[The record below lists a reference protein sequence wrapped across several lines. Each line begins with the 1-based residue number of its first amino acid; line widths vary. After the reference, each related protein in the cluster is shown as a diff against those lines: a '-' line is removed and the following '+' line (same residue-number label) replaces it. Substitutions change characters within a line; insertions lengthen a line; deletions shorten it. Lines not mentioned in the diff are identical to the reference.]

1 MAACTTPVL
10 VVGAG
15 PTGLAAALTLAQNN
29 VPVRIIE
36 KEVQHR
42 RGQRGPGIQ
51 PRTLEVFHF
60 LRVPEVNERSTFIPP
75 LQEYNKGSLD
85 ALKTFVMSP
94 YTEPTLT
101 IPYYNPKLIGQ
112 QTLEAILREHLAK
125 FGCTVEL
132 GTRLDSFTQ
141 DDKGV
146 RAKFFKHRTDQAEE
160 VEEVAEAAYLI
171 GADGAKGV
179 TRKQLQLTFVGS
191 TWEDASIVLG
201 DIRLE
206 VKGLDREHWHH
217 FGTTS
222 KDMVS
227 LRPTNELGQDGY
239 QFLIGSRVREL
250 KGLSQD
256 EEALVNCI
264 KELIGLGNDVN
275 VKEVLWASEFRLA
288 WEGFLLA
295 EVQSPL
301 MLDIM
306 NCSLIFTLLSSDA
319 AHVHSPTGGQG
330 LNTSVQ
336 HAFNLSWKLALVY
349 KGLSPASLLDTY
361 TAERP
366 PVTTEMLGLTTE
378 ILKLTYGECKTE
390 GTQAS
395 TSGNEDAKKAEPNLE
410 RAKHR
415 GKNMYMLGVNC
426 RTSPIVV
433 DEFAPTSTSGVAIVH
448 NAYGSIQEGVLRGG
462 DRAPDAPGLVP
473 VVKSNCAAPN
483 TLGISALALTEGL
496 ESTRLFDIFAPIY
509 HTVLIFAP
517 ALADPIVASVLAAL
531 QQCVPENGLVRP
543 VVVLPN
549 SLPDLDVGVETSSV
563 QDQAWGAEV
572 LADQA
577 GHAYRGYVIE
587 NDEVKVVAVRPDG
600 VVGAIVH
607 GAEGL
612 GRYFDGVFGK
622 RCVGEE
628 VLQTE
633 FSEGSFFVRSE

>member
-36 KEVQHR
+36 KELQHR

-51 PRTLEVFHF
+51 PRTFEVFHF

-75 LQEYNKGSLD
+75 LQEHNKGSLD

-94 YTEPTLT
+94 YTEPTPT

-112 QTLEAILREHLAK
+112 QTLEAILRKHLAK
-125 FGCTVEL
+125 FDCTVEL
-132 GTRLDSFTQ
+132 GTRLASFTQ
-141 DDKGV
+141 DDNGV
-146 RAKFFKHRTDQAEE
+146 KAKIFKHRSDQAEE
-160 VEEVAEAAYLI
+160 VEEEVEAAYLI

-206 VKGLDREHWHH
+206 VKSLDREHWHH
-217 FGTTS
+217 FGTMS

-250 KGLSQD
+250 QGLSQD

-264 KELIGLGNDVN
+264 KELIGLGEDVN
-275 VKEVLWASEFRLA
+275 VKEVLWASEFRPNMRMVNKF
-288 WEGFLLA
+288 GVGRVF
-295 EVQSPL
+295 VGG
-301 MLDIM
+301 
-306 NCSLIFTLLSSDA
+306 DA

-336 HAFNLSWKLALVY
+336 DAFNLSWKLALVY

-361 TAERP
+361 TAERL
-366 PVTTEMLGLTTE
+366 PVITEMLGLTTE
-378 ILKLTYGECKTE
+378 ILKLTYGESKTE
-390 GTQAS
+390 GSQAS
-395 TSGNEDAKKAEPNLE
+395 TGGNENANKVEPNLE

-433 DEFAPTSTSGVAIVH
+433 DEFAPTSTSGVAVVH
-448 NAYGSIQEGVLRGG
+448 NAYGNIQEGVLRAG

-473 VVKSNCAAPN
+473 VLKSNRAVPN
-483 TLGISALALTEGL
+483 TWGISALPPAEGL
-496 ESTRLFDIFAPIY
+496 ENTRLFDIFAPIY

-517 ALADPIVASVLAAL
+517 ALADPVVASVLAAL
-531 QQCVPENGLVRP
+531 QQCVPKNGLVRP

-549 SLPDLDVGVETSSV
+549 SLPDLGAGVEGSSV
-563 QDQAWGAEV
+563 QDQARGAEV
-572 LADQA
+572 LVDQA

-600 VVGAIVH
+600 VVGAIVR
-607 GAEGL
+607 GVEGL
-612 GRYFDGVFGK
+612 KRYFDGVFEKGRGVSAGK
-622 RCVGEE
+622 A
-628 VLQTE
+628 L
-633 FSEGSFFVRSE
+633 